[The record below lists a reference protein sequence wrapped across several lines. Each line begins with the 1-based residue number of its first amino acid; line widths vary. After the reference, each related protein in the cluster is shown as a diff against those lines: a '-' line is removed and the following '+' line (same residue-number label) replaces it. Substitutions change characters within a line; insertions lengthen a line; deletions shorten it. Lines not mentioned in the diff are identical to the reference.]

1 MKSRNR
7 GLTLPLVLSAVW
19 ETVGREEDKASVL
32 GAKFAMAIAV
42 NQHHRSLSSAAICVQ
57 TREALWIEK

>member
-7 GLTLPLVLSAVW
+7 GLTIPLSAVW
-19 ETVGREEDKASVL
+19 ETVGRQEGKASVL

-42 NQHHRSLSSAAICVQ
+42 NQHHRSLSSVAICVQ
-57 TREALWIEK
+57 TRMALWIEK